1 MSTIVFAQ
9 GDATVTVPAG
19 GSIAVASY
27 SEAQIYRVVGFPN
40 YPEQDDLLGVISGN
54 TVTVFGPYT
63 AGATIQIQAGAT
75 EVLYNIGTDP
85 TIPELAGARG
95 ATAANA
101 LNTTAA
107 ATSAAM
113 IDGMLDGI
121 ITTTSAAAV
130 SLVLPTG
137 AALDAATQLAVGD
150 SITWTVVNTGPNAA
164 TVSDAA
170 SGHTEIGDGAVA
182 TATSGTFRTVKT
194 AAATFITYRM

>member
-9 GDATVTVPAG
+9 GDATVTVGANE
-19 GSIAVASY
+19 SIALASY

-54 TVTVFGPYT
+54 AVTVFGPYT
-63 AGATIQIQAGAT
+63 TGATIQIQAGAT
-75 EVLYNIGTDP
+75 EVLYNVGTDP
-85 TIPELAGARG
+85 TIPELTGARG

-121 ITTTSAAAV
+121 ITTTTAAAV

-137 AALDAATQLAVGD
+137 AALDAAVEMAVGD
-150 SITWTVVNTGPNAA
+150 SFTWTVVNTGGNTA

-170 SGHTEIGDGAVA
+170 SGHTEVGDGAVV
-182 TATSGTFRTVKT
+182 TVTSGTFRTVKT
-194 AAATFITYRM
+194 ADATFVSYRM